1 MTDIDTSVVV
11 VFFWTSVTMA
21 GLYTVS
27 TVIFHFTDCSCCG
40 CGTNKYRRPW
50 SPFIFNARDF
60 IYDKI
65 IRVPVCFVAIVL
77 ICWSIS
83 IWNLAPKPFKTEENI
98 KFVESYTFKNN
109 ILTPTFKYENV
120 TSHSSKEWTRIDL
133 NGFEN
138 LVNVLLPLFFAV
150 ALQKYMS
157 ARNEFLAFCGEVEF
171 MAIYFMTLTNNENGI
186 GGLLESQLRR
196 VQILLAM
203 MPTAVYEI
211 EKDRK
216 NFNSS
221 KLYYDH
227 TNTYNPNE
235 NRNNC
240 CIVQKIKPELLNQE
254 DHQKYQKTRI
264 NKAILRDIKKLE
276 ETGLGLFECLLHL
289 LIAYIDKIKQDK
301 SAYNTSIERD
311 FIVKWNHINAGWG
324 NIDNSVSYKTPI
336 LLDIMFRLSL
346 CIYAFYKPRSILY
359 SCQDEACD
367 NLVWASFGALF
378 PYLVLFVFSDILQDP
393 FQDYKINPTV
403 TKIAFATQKNVN
415 NLFNLQIDDNDHHF
429 SYDDGYDGYINFS
442 NDYSEKERNKL
453 SHLKKCVPVNLDKLA
468 KILESNKTLFD
479 NCNIYKNTDNIN
491 WREIYRIM
499 KDPMCWKSINEN
511 KSVVFPWGKTYS
523 QDKFYVKVESLV
535 TPIVKNSVKD
545 ETKKNLK
552 EYLRK
557 KLGWRSYDQIMFS
570 IYASDEVRK
579 HIQQIVFSGLD
590 YKKVEFQIDN
600 YVKKLKDEVITW
612 KTLGEDKK
620 DNIKPTSSCSKK
632 IDFDNLGDISGCNN
646 DFYEKDIQR
655 TVKVNKRYIQ
665 GLKDTWED
673 IKKQIVK
680 EKEAFWSEQRE
691 TARGFRIDIF
701 KNKNKDGHLK
711 FV

>member
-1 MTDIDTSVVV
+1 MADIDISVVLV
-11 VFFWTSVTMA
+11 LFWTSVIMA
-21 GLYTVS
+21 SLYTLS

-65 IRVPVCFVAIVL
+65 IRVPICFVAIVI

-98 KFVESYTFKNN
+98 KFVESYIFENN
-109 ILTPTFKYENV
+109 ILTPTFKYKNV
-120 TSHSSKEWTRIDL
+120 TSHSSKEWTSIDL

-211 EKDRK
+211 EKDRE

-227 TNTYNPNE
+227 TNNYNPNK

-240 CIVQKIKPELLNQE
+240 CVVQEIKPKLLNE
-254 DHQKYQKTRI
+254 KDIKKYQKTRI
-264 NKAILRDIKKLE
+264 NISILRDIKKLE
-276 ETGLGLFECLLHL
+276 KTGLGLFECLLHL

-346 CIYAFYKPRSILY
+346 CIYAFYKPRAILY
-359 SCQDEACD
+359 TCQDEACD

-415 NLFNLQIDDNDHHF
+415 NLFNLQIDDNNHHF
-429 SYDDGYDGYINFS
+429 SYDDGYDGYIHFS
-442 NDYSEKERNKL
+442 NDYSEKKRNKL

-491 WREIYRIM
+491 WREMYTIM
-499 KDPMCWKSINEN
+499 KDPMCWKSIDDDL
-511 KSVVFPWGKTYS
+511 FPWGMKPSDYS
-523 QDKFYVKVESLV
+523 INKNKSKNRKYEDVEEDL
-535 TPIVKNSVKD
+535 
-545 ETKKNLK
+545 KK
-552 EYLRK
+552 YLRK
-557 KLGWRSYDQIMFS
+557 KLGWRSYEQIMFS

-590 YKKVEFQIDN
+590 YDQVEIKVDAYIEQLKPYMTQISEGKEYPYNQNASPGPACKKRLNLDN
-600 YVKKLKDEVITW
+600 FKGVVQ
-612 KTLGEDKK
+612 
-620 DNIKPTSSCSKK
+620 
-632 IDFDNLGDISGCNN
+632 CNN
-646 DFYEKDIQR
+646 DSFSSIDS
-655 TVKVNKRYIQ
+655 NKKYLE
-665 GLKDTWED
+665 GLKNTWKD
-673 IKKQIVK
+673 IKKQIEE

-691 TARGFRIDIF
+691 TKRGFRIDIF